1 MKIID
6 RYILKNFLYILFFSI
21 LAFIVIYITT
31 NLIEKLGDFLD
42 KQIPTKIIVLYYIYF
57 IPEIIKEILPVSML
71 MASLFSVSQ
80 ISRHRELIA
89 MKSSGLS
96 LFRILMPII
105 IFSLF
110 ISIFSFFFNEIFV
123 PYTNRLKFDIDRVYL
138 LKLPP
143 AELTERSN
151 ISIQDSE
158 ERITNVGYFDGEKLI
173 AYNINIQI
181 KKGNTITERADAKMM
196 KWTNNKWIFYN
207 GVFRNFKNEK
217 EEVKIFSQL
226 TDYQLNIKPDDL
238 SAIQIK
244 PDEMNYMELKRFIK
258 KLNNLGGDT
267 INWSI
272 DLNEKLAFPLSSFII
287 VLFGISFASKGW
299 RGGTAK
305 GFGISLLICFLYY
318 GINISLGPIL
328 GQKNI
333 LQPALAA
340 WLGNIIFGGLGIFT
354 FIHARK

>member
-6 RYILKNFLYILFFSI
+6 KYILKNFLYILFFSI
-21 LAFIVIYITT
+21 LAFIVIYIIT
-31 NLIEKLGDFLD
+31 NLIEKLSDFLD
-42 KQIPTKIIVLYYIYF
+42 KQVPTKIVFLYYIYF
-57 IPEIIKEILPVSML
+57 IPEIIKQILPISML
-71 MASLFSVSQ
+71 MAGLFSVSQ
-80 ISRHRELIA
+80 ISRHRELVA

-96 LFRILMPII
+96 LFRILIPII

-110 ISIFSFFFNEIFV
+110 ISIFSFFFNEVFV

-143 AELTERSN
+143 AGLTERNN

-158 ERITNVGYFDGEKLI
+158 ERIINVGYFDGEKLI

-181 KKGNTITERADAKMM
+181 KKGNTITERVDVKIM
-196 KWTNNKWIFYN
+196 KWTNDKWTFNN

-226 TDYQLNIKPDDL
+226 SDYPLNIKPDDL

-244 PDEMNYMELKRFIK
+244 PEEMNYIELKYFIK
-258 KLNNLGGDT
+258 KLKGLGSDT
-267 INWSI
+267 IRWSI

-305 GFGISLLICFLYY
+305 GFGISLFICFLYY

-328 GQKNI
+328 GQRSI

-354 FIHARK
+354 FINARK